1 MRLKIIDMKGI
12 GPQESYALR
21 RAGFIYAS
29 QLAGITLK
37 QLKGKVELPDEALD
51 KIVTLGNLI
60 TVQELGIKYAYILAK
75 KEIGIRNLKDL
86 AASKPDDLLG
96 KISEL
101 NKKQKMLH
109 ILPNIDRVKVWIEDA
124 KAKN

>member
-1 MRLKIIDMKGI
+1 LSD
-12 GPQESYALR
+12 ESL
-21 RAGFIYAS
+21 
-29 QLAGITLK
+29 
-37 QLKGKVELPDEALD
+37 E

-124 KAKN
+124 KTKN